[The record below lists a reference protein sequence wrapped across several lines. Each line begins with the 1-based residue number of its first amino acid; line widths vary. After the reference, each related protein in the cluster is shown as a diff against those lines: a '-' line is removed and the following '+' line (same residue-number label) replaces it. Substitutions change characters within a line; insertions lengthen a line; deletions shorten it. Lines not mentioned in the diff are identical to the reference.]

1 MDTAEVNQ
9 NRIHDIDIDYLK
21 IAPQIINFYNQDG
34 LPISSIKTES
44 EHADAAV
51 EVVGWMDANVAVMK
65 SYSVELLYKDTIG
78 LKVKNVS
85 YYLYDV
91 KKKQK
96 EASFSSI
103 PSSAAVISDPR
114 IVDADNEGN
123 ITVSFKE
130 ITYKK
135 GN

>member
-1 MDTAEVNQ
+1 
-9 NRIHDIDIDYLK
+9 
-21 IAPQIINFYNQDG
+21 
-34 LPISSIKTES
+34 
-44 EHADAAV
+44 
-51 EVVGWMDANVAVMK
+51 MDANVAVIK

-96 EASFSSI
+96 GANLSSI
-103 PSSAAVISDPR
+103 PAKATVILDHR
-114 IVDADNEGN
+114 LDDADNEGN

-135 GN
+135 EIK